1 MHGNILRTKCHI
13 SQYSCVSHNHLLYAQ
28 ECHSMKYERTGLI
41 LCTEKYNECVAFYSD
56 VMELPILEVLDDEH
70 SNLTVMSLGKDTYLM
85 VETGGTAIPS
95 GKNLTQNPV
104 WLRFNVKNV
113 EAAAQELMDKDIR
126 VKIRKE
132 VWGTVGDFM
141 DPDGNICSLREEPS
155 GKQSF

>member
-1 MHGNILRTKCHI
+1 
-13 SQYSCVSHNHLLYAQ
+13 
-28 ECHSMKYERTGLI
+28 MKYERAGLI

-70 SNLTVMSLGKDTYLM
+70 SKLTVMSLGKDTYLM

-95 GKNLTQNPV
+95 GKNLNQNPV
-104 WLRFNVKNV
+104 WFRFNVNNV
-113 EAAAQELMDKDIR
+113 EVAAQELMDKNIR

-141 DPDGNICSLREEPS
+141 DPDGNICSLRDEPS
-155 GKQSF
+155 EMPSF

>member
-1 MHGNILRTKCHI
+1 
-13 SQYSCVSHNHLLYAQ
+13 
-28 ECHSMKYERTGLI
+28 MKYERTGLI

-70 SNLTVMSLGKDTYLM
+70 SKLTVMSLGKDTYLM

-95 GKNLTQNPV
+95 GKNLKQNPV